1 MATKATGDA
10 SNIATRARMLD
21 PFSRAWS
28 VLAIACK
35 NNANIIIVT
44 MVNEL
49 APHYCHSLIIPRCHR
64 HVNTGLGLEGPSAS
78 LLSRPGPE
86 GRDEPS

>member
-28 VLAIACK
+28 MLAIACK
-35 NNANIIIVT
+35 NNANIIIIVT
-44 MVNEL
+44 IVNEL
-49 APHYCHSLIIPRCHR
+49 APHIAI
-64 HVNTGLGLEGPSAS
+64 V
-78 LLSRPGPE
+78 
-86 GRDEPS
+86 